1 MQLNKNIVLLGMMG
15 SGKSTI
21 GYLLSKKLDLK
32 FKDVDKIIEKETEHK
47 ISWIFE
53 SKGESY
59 FRELEEKITLQLLK
73 SDKNII
79 SLGGGAFINESVRKQ
94 VLSKSLSFWLYW
106 DNSTIIKRISKS
118 KKRPIVFKSSSF
130 EINKL
135 IADRSKI
142 YSLANYKI
150 NCEKLSKNSSVS
162 LNGLIFP
169 SIPNVS
175 FPLAFCISMAKSISS
190 FE

>member
-1 MQLNKNIVLLGMMG
+1 MEFE
-15 SGKSTI
+15 
-21 GYLLSKKLDLK
+21 KK
-32 FKDVDKIIEKETEHK
+32 TEHK

-53 SKGESY
+53 SRGENY

-79 SLGGGAFINESVRKQ
+79 SLGGGAFINESVRKE

-106 DNSTIIKRISKS
+106 SNSTIIKRIFKS
-118 KKRPIVFKSSSF
+118 KKRPIAFKASSF

-135 IADRSKI
+135 ITDRSEI

-150 NCEKLSKNSSVS
+150 NCEKLSKNMIIKKIIDIYEK
-162 LNGLIFP
+162 N
-169 SIPNVS
+169 
-175 FPLAFCISMAKSISS
+175 
-190 FE
+190 

>member
-1 MQLNKNIVLLGMMG
+1 MQLNKNIVLLDMMG

-53 SKGESY
+53 SKGENY

-79 SLGGGAFINESVRKQ
+79 SLGGGAFINESIRKQ

-106 DNSTIIKRISKS
+106 NNSTIIKRIFKS
-118 KKRPIVFKSSSF
+118 KKRPIAFKARSF

-135 IADRSKI
+135 ITDRSKI

-150 NCEKLSKNSSVS
+150 NCEKLSKNMIIKKIIDIYEK
-162 LNGLIFP
+162 N
-169 SIPNVS
+169 
-175 FPLAFCISMAKSISS
+175 
-190 FE
+190 

>member
-53 SKGESY
+53 SKGENY

-106 DNSTIIKRISKS
+106 NNSTIIKRIFKS
-118 KKRPIVFKSSSF
+118 KKRPIAFKASSF

-135 IADRSKI
+135 ITDRSKI
-142 YSLANYKI
+142 YSLANFKI
-150 NCEKLSKNSSVS
+150 NCEKLSKNMIIKKIIDIYEK
-162 LNGLIFP
+162 N
-169 SIPNVS
+169 
-175 FPLAFCISMAKSISS
+175 
-190 FE
+190 

>member
-53 SKGESY
+53 SKGENY
-59 FRELEEKITLQLLK
+59 FRKLEEKITLQLLK

-79 SLGGGAFINESVRKQ
+79 SLGGGAFINENVRKE
-94 VLSKSLSFWLYW
+94 VLLKSLSFWLYW
-106 DNSTIIKRISKS
+106 NNSTIIKRISKS
-118 KKRPIVFKSSSF
+118 KKRPIAFKTSSF

-135 IADRSKI
+135 ITDRSKI
-142 YSLANYKI
+142 YSLANFKI
-150 NCEKLSKNSSVS
+150 NCEKLSKNMIIKKIIDIYEK
-162 LNGLIFP
+162 N
-169 SIPNVS
+169 
-175 FPLAFCISMAKSISS
+175 
-190 FE
+190 

>member
-53 SKGESY
+53 SKGENY
-59 FRELEEKITLQLLK
+59 FRELEEEITLRLLK

-79 SLGGGAFINESVRKQ
+79 SLGGGAFINENIRKQ
-94 VLSKSLSFWLYW
+94 VLSKNLSFWLYW
-106 DNSTIIKRISKS
+106 SNSTIIKRI
-118 KKRPIVFKSSSF
+118 FKSNWSF
-130 EINKL
+130 FTCRNTL
-135 IADRSKI
+135 
-142 YSLANYKI
+142 NY
-150 NCEKLSKNSSVS
+150 C
-162 LNGLIFP
+162 
-169 SIPNVS
+169 
-175 FPLAFCISMAKSISS
+175 
-190 FE
+190 

>member
-53 SKGESY
+53 SKGENY

-106 DNSTIIKRISKS
+106 NNSTIIKRIFKS
-118 KKRPIVFKSSSF
+118 KKRPIAFKASSF

-135 IADRSKI
+135 ITDRSEI

-150 NCEKLSKNSSVS
+150 NCEKLSKNMIIKKIIDIYEK
-162 LNGLIFP
+162 N
-169 SIPNVS
+169 
-175 FPLAFCISMAKSISS
+175 
-190 FE
+190 

>member
-53 SKGESY
+53 SKGENY
-59 FRELEEKITLQLLK
+59 FRELEEEITLRLLK

-79 SLGGGAFINESVRKQ
+79 SLGGGAFINENIRKQ
-94 VLSKSLSFWLYW
+94 VLSKNLSFWLYW
-106 DNSTIIKRISKS
+106 SNSTIIKRIFKS
-118 KKRPIVFKSSSF
+118 KKRPIAFKASSF

-135 IADRSKI
+135 ITDRSEI

-150 NCEKLSKNSSVS
+150 NCEKLSKNMIIKKIIDIYEK
-162 LNGLIFP
+162 N
-169 SIPNVS
+169 
-175 FPLAFCISMAKSISS
+175 
-190 FE
+190 

>member
-53 SKGESY
+53 SKGENY

-106 DNSTIIKRISKS
+106 SNSTIIKRIFKS
-118 KKRPIVFKSSSF
+118 KKRPIAFKARNLWGDLSNHWQSKSSQRGQ
-130 EINKL
+130 KVY
-135 IADRSKI
+135 R
-142 YSLANYKI
+142 
-150 NCEKLSKNSSVS
+150 
-162 LNGLIFP
+162 
-169 SIPNVS
+169 
-175 FPLAFCISMAKSISS
+175 
-190 FE
+190 

>member
-53 SKGESY
+53 SKGENY

-79 SLGGGAFINESVRKQ
+79 SLGGGAFINENVRKE

-106 DNSTIIKRISKS
+106 NNSTIIKRISKS

-150 NCEKLSKNSSVS
+150 NCEKLSKNMIIKKIIDIYEK
-162 LNGLIFP
+162 N
-169 SIPNVS
+169 
-175 FPLAFCISMAKSISS
+175 
-190 FE
+190 

>member
-53 SKGESY
+53 SKGENY
-59 FRELEEKITLQLLK
+59 FRELEEKITLRLLK

-106 DNSTIIKRISKS
+106 NNSTIIKRIFKS
-118 KKRPIVFKSSSF
+118 KKRPIAFKASSF

-135 IADRSKI
+135 ITDRSKI
-142 YSLANYKI
+142 YSLANFKI
-150 NCEKLSKNSSVS
+150 NCEKLSKNMIIKKIIDIYEK
-162 LNGLIFP
+162 N
-169 SIPNVS
+169 
-175 FPLAFCISMAKSISS
+175 
-190 FE
+190 

>member
-53 SKGESY
+53 SKGENY

-79 SLGGGAFINESVRKQ
+79 SLGGGAFINESIRKQ

-106 DNSTIIKRISKS
+106 SNSTIIKRIFKS
-118 KKRPIVFKSSSF
+118 KKRPIAFKASSF

-135 IADRSKI
+135 ITDRSKI

-150 NCEKLSKNSSVS
+150 NCEKLSKNMIIKKII
-162 LNGLIFP
+162 NIYEK
-169 SIPNVS
+169 N
-175 FPLAFCISMAKSISS
+175 
-190 FE
+190 

>member
-53 SKGESY
+53 SKGENY
-59 FRELEEKITLQLLK
+59 FRELEEKITVQLLK
-73 SDKNII
+73 SNKNII
-79 SLGGGAFINESVRKQ
+79 SLGGGAFINENVRKQ

-106 DNSTIIKRISKS
+106 NNSTIIKRIFKS
-118 KKRPIVFKSSSF
+118 KKRPIAFKASSF

-135 IADRSKI
+135 ITDRSKI
-142 YSLANYKI
+142 YSLANFKI
-150 NCEKLSKNSSVS
+150 NCEKLSKNMIIKKIIDIYEK
-162 LNGLIFP
+162 N
-169 SIPNVS
+169 
-175 FPLAFCISMAKSISS
+175 
-190 FE
+190 

>member
-32 FKDVDKIIEKETEHK
+32 FKDVDRIIEKETEHK

-53 SKGESY
+53 SKGENY

-79 SLGGGAFINESVRKQ
+79 SLGGGAFINENVRKQ
-94 VLSKSLSFWLYW
+94 VLSRSLSFWLYW
-106 DNSTIIKRISKS
+106 SNSTIIKRIFKS
-118 KKRPIVFKSSSF
+118 KKRPIAFKASSL

-135 IADRSKI
+135 ITDRSKI

-150 NCEKLSKNSSVS
+150 NCEKLSKNMIIKKIIDIYEK
-162 LNGLIFP
+162 N
-169 SIPNVS
+169 
-175 FPLAFCISMAKSISS
+175 
-190 FE
+190 